1 MAAHAREGRE
11 FSSRPASLSRQA
23 RLNDTHRL
31 NDNGLTPSLPRRR
44 GKAPTCAHNCLMYD
58 TSINRRHWGAR
69 CADMRLT
76 YFTDYAFRVLIYLAV
91 QPDRRCTIRE
101 ISTAYD
107 ISRAH
112 LMKVVN
118 LLTREGLVI
127 AQRGPNGGL
136 VLAVPPEQLRLGDV
150 VRKTEDDLG
159 PVECFRPENQCR
171 LTPACAL
178 APVLARALGAFLE
191 ELDQHTLADL
201 VRQPAPVMKVL
212 ELRTSN

>member
-1 MAAHAREGRE
+1 
-11 FSSRPASLSRQA
+11 
-23 RLNDTHRL
+23 
-31 NDNGLTPSLPRRR
+31 
-44 GKAPTCAHNCLMYD
+44 
-58 TSINRRHWGAR
+58 
-69 CADMRLT
+69 MRLT

-91 QPDRRCTIRE
+91 HPDRRCTIRE
-101 ISTAYD
+101 ISSAYD

-136 VLAVPPEQLRLGDV
+136 VLAVPPEELRLGDV

-159 PVECFRPENQCR
+159 LVECFRSENQCR

-178 APVLARALGAFLE
+178 APILAGALGAFLAQ
-191 ELDQHTLADL
+191 LDKHTLADL
-201 VRQPAPVMKVL
+201 VRDPMPVREL
-212 ELRTSN
+212 IELRT